1 MSWYLT
7 PWFFYL
13 TWAVVGVGW
22 FVYEKW
28 KERKEVK

>member
-1 MSWYLT
+1 MDFILS

-13 TWAVVGVGW
+13 TWGVVGGLW
-22 FVYEKW
+22 FLWEKW

>member
-7 PWFFYL
+7 PGFFYL
-13 TWAVVGVGW
+13 TWIVAGVGW
-22 FVYEKW
+22 FMYEKW